1 MIHLYVSFHVQLR
14 VLTHPVTRYA
24 HTNQL
29 TVAMEGNSDS
39 ITLQGHAARG
49 ISGTRQLTAN

>member
-1 MIHLYVSFHVQLR
+1 MFVKDVSK
-14 VLTHPVTRYA
+14 PVTRYA

-39 ITLQGHAARG
+39 ITLQVHAARG
-49 ISGTRQLTAN
+49 ISETRQLTAN